1 MSVSRRVGRT
11 SLKRLPARS
20 GALETSGGS
29 VRSGSTEE
37 ISIKSIGGEAAFC
50 RGAPSEGD
58 TKVTSSVQKTTGPV
72 RQAVMRRV
80 FLSIDLL

>member
-1 MSVSRRVGRT
+1 MSVSCRVGRT

-80 FLSIDLL
+80 FLSMDLL